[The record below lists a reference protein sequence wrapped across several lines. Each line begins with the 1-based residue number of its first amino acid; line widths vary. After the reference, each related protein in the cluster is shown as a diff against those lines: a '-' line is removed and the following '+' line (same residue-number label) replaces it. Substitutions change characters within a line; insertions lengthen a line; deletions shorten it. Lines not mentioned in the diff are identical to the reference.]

1 MIAKENSW
9 FNVIALGTI
18 DIMIEQQEVETVA
31 ESQPSTSEIP
41 ASLSEKAVLYLVMA
55 SVLLV
60 DILSKVFVENRIE
73 LNTTWMPIEALNPIF
88 RITHV
93 SNTGAAFGLF
103 PSGGNLFMIV
113 AIVVAVFIVY
123 YNTRLPANHYL
134 YRVALGLQLG
144 GALGNLINRLRI
156 GHVTDFL
163 DFGPWPI
170 FNVADMCVVAGVF
183 LLAFLML
190 RDERRI
196 QVENNRRQSEAVST
210 DNLRAD
216 DSDDQNLLRNE

>member
-1 MIAKENSW
+1 
-9 FNVIALGTI
+9 
-18 DIMIEQQEVETVA
+18 MIEQQNVEPAT
-31 ESQPSTSEIP
+31 ESQPSADDVP
-41 ASLSEKAVLYLVMA
+41 ASLSEKAIVYLVMA

-60 DILSKVFVENRIE
+60 DILSKLAVESRIQ
-73 LNTTWMPIEALNPIF
+73 LNTTWMPIEALVPIF

-103 PSGGNLFMIV
+103 PSGGNLFLIV
-113 AIVVAVFIVY
+113 GIVVSVFIIVF
-123 YNTRLPANHYL
+123 NTRLPANHYL

-144 GALGNLINRLRI
+144 GALGNLLNRLRI

-170 FNVADMCVVAGVF
+170 FNVADMCVVAGVL

-190 RDERRI
+190 RDERRM
-196 QVENNRRQSEAVST
+196 QAENNRLQSEAVLAEKP
-210 DNLRAD
+210 DAENG
-216 DSDDQNLLRNE
+216 DDQTMLKNE

>member
-1 MIAKENSW
+1 
-9 FNVIALGTI
+9 
-18 DIMIEQQEVETVA
+18 MIEQQEVESAA
-31 ESQPSTSEIP
+31 ESQSAANEIP
-41 ASLSEKAVLYLVMA
+41 ASTSEKAVLYLVMA
-55 SVLLV
+55 VVLLL
-60 DILSKVFVENRIE
+60 DLLSKVVVENRIE
-73 LNTTWMPIEALNPIF
+73 LNTTWMPIEALTPIF

-103 PSGGNLFMIV
+103 PSSGNLFMIV
-113 AIVVAVFIVY
+113 GIVVSVFIII

-144 GALGNLINRLRI
+144 GALGNLFNRLRI

-196 QVENNRRQSEAVST
+196 QAEDNRQQSDADSLNNPKAENG
-210 DNLRAD
+210 D
-216 DSDDQNLLRNE
+216 DHNMLRNE

>member
-1 MIAKENSW
+1 
-9 FNVIALGTI
+9 
-18 DIMIEQQEVETVA
+18 MIEQQEVESVA
-31 ESQPSTSEIP
+31 DSQSTANEIP
-41 ASLSEKAVLYLVMA
+41 ASVSEKAVLYLVMA
-55 SVLLV
+55 VVLLL
-60 DILSKVFVENRIE
+60 DLLSKVVVENRIE
-73 LNTTWMPIEALNPIF
+73 LNTTWMPIEALTPIF

-103 PSGGNLFMIV
+103 PSSGNLFMIV
-113 AIVVAVFIVY
+113 GIVVSVFIII
-123 YNTRLPANHYL
+123 YNTRLPTNHYL

-144 GALGNLINRLRI
+144 GALGNLFNRLRI

-196 QVENNRRQSEAVST
+196 QAEDNRQQSDADSLNNPKAENG
-210 DNLRAD
+210 D
-216 DSDDQNLLRNE
+216 DHNMLRNE

>member
-1 MIAKENSW
+1 
-9 FNVIALGTI
+9 
-18 DIMIEQQEVETVA
+18 MIEQQNVEPAT
-31 ESQPSTSEIP
+31 ESQPSGDDVP
-41 ASLSEKAVLYLVMA
+41 ASLSEKAIVYLVMA

-60 DILSKVFVENRIE
+60 DILSKLAVESRIQ
-73 LNTTWMPIEALNPIF
+73 LNTTWMPIEALVPIF

-103 PSGGNLFMIV
+103 PSGGNLFLIV
-113 AIVVAVFIVY
+113 GIVVSVFIIVF
-123 YNTRLPANHYL
+123 NTRLPANHYL

-144 GALGNLINRLRI
+144 GALGNLLNRLRI

-170 FNVADMCVVAGVF
+170 FNVADMCVVAGVL

-190 RDERRI
+190 RDERRM
-196 QVENNRRQSEAVST
+196 QAENNRLQSEAVLAEKP
-210 DNLRAD
+210 DAENG
-216 DSDDQNLLRNE
+216 DDQTMLKNE

>member
-1 MIAKENSW
+1 
-9 FNVIALGTI
+9 
-18 DIMIEQQEVETVA
+18 MIEQQEAESVA
-31 ESQPSTSEIP
+31 ENQPAANEVP
-41 ASLSEKAVLYLVMA
+41 ASLSEKAILYLVMA
-55 SVLLV
+55 LVLLL
-60 DILSKVFVENRIE
+60 DILSKVAVENWLE
-73 LNTTWMPIEALNPIF
+73 LNTSWMPIEALTPIF

-113 AIVVAVFIVY
+113 GIVVSVFIIF

-196 QVENNRRQSEAVST
+196 QVEIKRQQSEAVSQGKP
-210 DNLRAD
+210 RAENG
-216 DSDDQNLLRNE
+216 DDQSIVRNE

>member
-1 MIAKENSW
+1 
-9 FNVIALGTI
+9 
-18 DIMIEQQEVETVA
+18 MIEQQEVESVA
-31 ESQPSTSEIP
+31 DSQSTANEIP
-41 ASLSEKAVLYLVMA
+41 ASVSEKAVLYLVMA
-55 SVLLV
+55 VVLLL
-60 DILSKVFVENRIE
+60 DLLSKVVVENRIE
-73 LNTTWMPIEALNPIF
+73 LNTTWMPIEALTPIF

-103 PSGGNLFMIV
+103 PSSGNLFMIV
-113 AIVVAVFIVY
+113 GIVVSVFIII

-144 GALGNLINRLRI
+144 GALGNLFNRLRI

-196 QVENNRRQSEAVST
+196 QAEDNRQQSDADSLNNPKAENG
-210 DNLRAD
+210 D
-216 DSDDQNLLRNE
+216 DHNMLRNE